1 MVFEEEHQEFE
12 LFVAQFELLIAIVD
26 RAGFGVDEE
35 FADDAWKVSHFEKL
49 FGVIAFYGN
58 LLGVFVN
65 DKSMSDDNQ
74 QSVQMKFDP
83 EMETGVY
90 SNASSVHIN
99 GNELVLDFAY
109 AIPRIAKDQK
119 QTLKVVSRV
128 NMSHSSAK
136 SFLNILSNAILDFEN
151 KKKDHGKE

>member
-1 MVFEEEHQEFE
+1 
-12 LFVAQFELLIAIVD
+12 
-26 RAGFGVDEE
+26 
-35 FADDAWKVSHFEKL
+35 
-49 FGVIAFYGN
+49 
-58 LLGVFVN
+58 
-65 DKSMSDDNQ
+65 MSDEKKDQ
-74 QSVQMKFDP
+74 TVQVKFDA

-109 AIPRIAKDQK
+109 AIPRIAKDQG
-119 QTLKVVSRV
+119 QVLKVVSRV

-151 KKKDHGKE
+151 KKKANE